1 MASAIFVLLPKYPV
15 RLTVTIGNGQLGSG
29 VIDGPD
35 VHHQFNGSWS
45 GIIGKPEAL
54 RDHNILVTVMVAK
67 TAPINDAVVSVDLS
81 QDVPEAG
88 NATVNRQTFSFPFP
102 FPAESGTASGFMSL
116 YLI

>member
-1 MASAIFVLLPKYPV
+1 
-15 RLTVTIGNGQLGSG
+15 
-29 VIDGPD
+29 
-35 VHHQFNGSWS
+35 
-45 GIIGKPEAL
+45 
-54 RDHNILVTVMVAK
+54 MVAK